1 MSMLFSPFALGDL
14 KLKNRVVMA
23 PMCMNVAVD
32 GLVNE
37 WHLIHY
43 ATRAIGGVGL
53 IIVEATAVDSYGR
66 ISKDDLGI
74 WSDEHIEGHRV
85 LVSHM
90 KQNGAACGIQL
101 GHAGRKAR
109 LDYGRLIAPSPL
121 AFNAHYGTPDA
132 MSLEDIQ
139 TVVTQFA
146 DAAKRALDAGYELI
160 ELHGAH
166 GYLINEFLSPLTN
179 ERTDAYGGSL
189 ENRSRF
195 LLDIVKAVR
204 GVWPEPKPL
213 IVRFSAEE
221 YDEAGNHARDIAAVC
236 QLLKPYGI
244 HMAHVSSGGVID
256 KGVNAFPGYQVGMS
270 DVVRRQGDVMTIAGG
285 LITDPNQ
292 ANDILLS
299 QAADLIFLGRE
310 LLRNPYWTLNAARTL
325 GVELPWPKP
334 YERARASS

>member
-1 MSMLFSPFALGDL
+1 MSMLFSAFELGDL
-14 KLKNRVVMA
+14 KLKNRIVMA
-23 PMCMNVAVD
+23 PMCMNVAVE

-43 ATRAIGGVGL
+43 TTRAIGGVGL
-53 IIVEATAVDSYGR
+53 IIVEATAIDAFGR
-66 ISKDDLGI
+66 ISKEDLGI

-109 LDYGRLIAPSPL
+109 LDYGRLIAPSAL
-121 AFNAHYGTPDA
+121 GFNESYGVPEA
-132 MSLEDIQ
+132 MSQEDINR
-139 TVVTQFA
+139 VVKQFEEGA
-146 DAAKRALDAGYELI
+146 RRALEAGYDLI

-179 ERTDAYGGSL
+179 QRTDSYGGSL

-195 LLDIVKAVR
+195 LKEIIEAVR
-204 GVWPEPKPL
+204 KVWPEPKPL

-221 YDEAGNHARDIAAVC
+221 YSAEGNHPEDIAVLC
-236 QLLKPYGI
+236 QSLKAYGVDV
-244 HMAHVSSGGVID
+244 AHVSSGGVID
-256 KGVNAFPGYQVGMS
+256 VGVKAFPGYQVGMS
-270 DVVRRQGDVMTIAGG
+270 DIVRRQGGVMTIAGG
-285 LITDPNQ
+285 LITEAHQ

-299 QAADLIFLGRE
+299 QSADLIFLGRE
-310 LLRNPYWTLNAARTL
+310 LLRNPYWTLEAAKVL
-325 GVELPWPKP
+325 NEDIPWPKS
-334 YERARASS
+334 YERARL